1 MSTYALHHRRLGTQ
15 VGLVLLLPLCLAL
28 GLAVTV
34 VRDAAEHHHDTV
46 VTERRAF
53 VALAATAVTRGLENE
68 RGALALAGGKVTDQ
82 VEQRRRETDRAV
94 EKFHEDAGPGAADT
108 ALAPR
113 LARARTALDGLD
125 RARAADLT
133 RPGDL
138 PDAVSA
144 YHDAIEALGAL
155 AFAPGPGPG
164 PDSADGTA
172 ARATDTAR
180 AVRALAAG
188 TAALSAQRA
197 LIDAAPDTTAL
208 SGKDTAFLARQDGQ
222 RRYAAREFRAAA
234 DARSAPGQDA
244 TAIDN
249 GCLAAPLAR
258 AAEGK
263 RPARAEWGGCATR
276 VLDRMHEVS
285 SSLQE
290 QSLHA
295 ASTARARAWEA
306 LLAHVALVACAVLVS
321 AGVAAFVARRLVRR
335 LQRLRRAA
343 LKAQHE
349 LPALVARVSR
359 APDPGG
365 LALDV
370 TPVDL
375 GATDE
380 VGDVTRAFDAVVR
393 EAVTQT
399 CRQVVLRAVVH
410 ERLAAMSLRSHVL
423 VHEQLDLLG
432 RLQMAEGDPDALD
445 SFFRLDHLANRMR
458 RHGENMLLLTG
469 AAPGRGH
476 PRPEPLIDVLRAAA
490 SEVDEYT
497 RAAVRQPVPAVTV
510 PAEAVSTLTHLLAE
524 VIDNAIRFSPPDRP
538 VEVSA
543 ELLPGQQLVVR
554 VRDEGSG
561 IPRERLDALNVLL
574 QGAPSADWMES
585 EQIGLHVIGR
595 LAAHLGA
602 RVCLDSSWRGTT
614 VVVHLPAGRP
624 ATAPTERP
632 LE

>member
-15 VGLVLLLPLCLAL
+15 VGIVLLLPLCLAL

-53 VALAATAVTRGLENE
+53 IALAATAVTRAVENE
-68 RGALALAGGKVTDQ
+68 RGALALAGGQGTDQ

-94 EKFHEDAGPGAADT
+94 EKFHRDAGPGAVDGT
-108 ALAPR
+108 LAPR
-113 LARARTALDGLD
+113 LGRARTALDGLD

-133 RPGDL
+133 RSGDL
-138 PDAVSA
+138 PTAVSA
-144 YHDAIEALGAL
+144 YDDAIEALGAL
-155 AFAPGPGPG
+155 AFAPGPDGPA
-164 PDSADGTA
+164 P
-172 ARATDTAR
+172 RATDTAR

-208 SGKDTAFLARQDGQ
+208 SGKDTAFLAQQDGQ

-234 DARSAPGQDA
+234 DARTAPGQDAAQDA
-244 TAIDN
+244 TAIDD

-258 AAEGK
+258 AADGK

-295 ASTARARAWEA
+295 ASAARAGAWEA

-321 AGVAAFVARRLVRR
+321 GGVAVLVARRLVRR

-432 RLQMAEGDPDALD
+432 RLQMSERDPDALD
-445 SFFRLDHLANRMR
+445 AFFRLDHLANRMR

-469 AAPGRGH
+469 AAPGRAH
-476 PRPEPLIDVLRAAA
+476 PRAEPLVDVLRAAA

-497 RAAVRQPVPAVTV
+497 RAAVHQPVPAVTV
-510 PAEAVSTLTHLLAE
+510 PADAVSPLTHLLAE
-524 VIDNAIRFSPPDRP
+524 VIDNAVRFSRPDQP
-538 VEVSA
+538 VELSA
-543 ELLPGQQLVVR
+543 ELLPGQGLVVR
-554 VRDEGSG
+554 VRDEGAG
-561 IPRERLDALNVLL
+561 IPRERLDGFNVLL
-574 QGAPSADWMES
+574 QGAPSDDWMES
-585 EQIGLHVIGR
+585 EQVGLHVIGR

-602 RVCLDSSWRGTT
+602 RVCLDSSGWGTT
-614 VVVHLPAGRP
+614 VVVHLPAGRT
-624 ATAPTERP
+624 ATAPAEPP

>member
-34 VRDAAEHHHDTV
+34 VRDAAAHHHDTV
-46 VTERRAF
+46 VTERRAY

-82 VEQRRRETDRAV
+82 VGQRRLETDRAV
-94 EKFHEDAGPGAADT
+94 GKFREDAEPGAADA

-113 LARARTALDGLD
+113 LDRARTALDGLD
-125 RARAADLT
+125 RARAADLG
-133 RPGDL
+133 RSGDL
-138 PDAVSA
+138 PTAVSA
-144 YHDAIEALGAL
+144 YHEAIEALGAL
-155 AFAPGPGPG
+155 AFAPGTGPA
-164 PDSADGTA
+164 P
-172 ARATDTAR
+172 RAVDTAR

-197 LIDAAPDTTAL
+197 LIDAAPDTAAL
-208 SGKDTAFLARQDGQ
+208 SAKDTAFLARQDGQ
-222 RRYAAREFRAAA
+222 RHYAAREFRAAA
-234 DARSAPGQDA
+234 DARSASGQDA
-244 TAIDN
+244 TAIDD

-263 RPARAEWGGCATR
+263 RPARAEWGTCATR

-285 SSLQE
+285 ASLQE

-295 ASTARARAWEA
+295 AATARARAWEA

-445 SFFRLDHLANRMR
+445 AFFRLDHLANRMR

-469 AAPGRGH
+469 AAPGRAH
-476 PRPEPLIDVLRAAA
+476 PRAEPLVDVLRAAA

-497 RAAVRQPVPAVTV
+497 RAAVHQPVPAVTV
-510 PAEAVSTLTHLLAE
+510 PADDVSALTHLLAE
-524 VIDNAIRFSPPDRP
+524 VIDNAVRFSPPERP

-543 ELLPGQQLVVR
+543 ELLPGRGLVVR

-614 VVVHLPAGRP
+614 VVVHLPAGRS
-624 ATAPTERP
+624 ATAPAEPP

>member
-15 VGLVLLLPLCLAL
+15 VAIVLLLPLCLAL

-34 VRDAAEHHHDTV
+34 VRDAVEHHHDTV
-46 VTERRAF
+46 VTERRAYL
-53 VALAATAVTRGLENE
+53 AMAATAVTRGLENE

-82 VEQRRRETDRAV
+82 VNRRRQETDGAI
-94 EKFHEDAGPGAADT
+94 EKFHEDAKPSAADRT
-108 ALAPR
+108 LAPR
-113 LARARTALDGLD
+113 LARARTALNGLTT
-125 RARAADLT
+125 ARAADLT
-133 RPGDL
+133 RPAGL
-138 PDAVSA
+138 PEAVAA
-144 YHDAIEALGAL
+144 YHDAVEALGSL
-155 AFAPGPGPG
+155 AFAP
-164 PDSADGTA
+164 ADGTTPQ
-172 ARATDTAR
+172 ATDAAR

-197 LIDAAPDTTAL
+197 LIDGAPDTTAL
-208 SGKDTAFLARQDGQ
+208 SEKDIAFLAQQDGQ
-222 RRYAAREFRAAA
+222 RRYAAREFRATA
-234 DARSAPGQDA
+234 DALAGPGQSA
-244 TAIDN
+244 TAIDD

-258 AAEGK
+258 TADGK

-285 SSLQE
+285 SSLLE
-290 QSLHA
+290 QSLRA
-295 ASTARARAWEA
+295 ASAARAHAWEA
-306 LLAHVALVACAVLVS
+306 LLTLVALVACAVLVS
-321 AGVAAFVARRLVRR
+321 AGVAVLVARRLVRR

-359 APDPGG
+359 APDPGA

-423 VHEQLDLLG
+423 VHQQLDLLG
-432 RLQMAEGDPDALD
+432 RLQMSERDPDALE
-445 SFFRLDHLANRMR
+445 SLFRLDHLANRMR

-476 PRPEPLIDVLRAAA
+476 GRDEPLVDVLRAAA

-497 RAAVRQPVPAVTV
+497 RAVVRLPVPAVAV
-510 PAEAVSTLTHLLAE
+510 PAEAVSVLTHLLAE
-524 VIDNAIRFSPPDRP
+524 VIDNATRFSRPDLP
-538 VEVSA
+538 VDVSA
-543 ELLPGQQLVVR
+543 EQQPGQGLVVR
-554 VRDEGSG
+554 VRDEGTG
-561 IPRERLDALNVLL
+561 IPRERLDALNMLL

-602 RVCLDSSWRGTT
+602 RVCLDSSGPGTT
-614 VVVHLPAGRP
+614 VAVHMPAGL
-624 ATAPTERP
+624 TAPAPADRP